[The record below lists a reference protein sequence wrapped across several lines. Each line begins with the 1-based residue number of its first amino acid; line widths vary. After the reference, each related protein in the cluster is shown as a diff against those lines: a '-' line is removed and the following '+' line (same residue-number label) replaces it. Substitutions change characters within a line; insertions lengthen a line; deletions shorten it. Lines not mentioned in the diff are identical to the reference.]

1 MTDTEV
7 LSLPKF
13 KPSHPGGIFKR
24 QVLAENNLTVTEAAE
39 RLGITRKHMSNFCNE
54 HVPCSVDLAQ
64 RIAAATGSGVA
75 MWINLQAK
83 YDTWVAEH
91 SEPPKVKAIG

>member
-1 MTDTEV
+1 MSDTEV
-7 LSLPKF
+7 LSAPQF
-13 KPSHPGGIFKR
+13 KPSHLGGIFKR
-24 QVLAENNLTVTEAAE
+24 QILAENNLTVTEAAD
-39 RLGITRKHMSNFCNE
+39 RLGITRKHLSNFCNE
-54 HVPCSVDLAQ
+54 HVPCSLDLAQ

-83 YDTWVAEH
+83 YDTWLAEH